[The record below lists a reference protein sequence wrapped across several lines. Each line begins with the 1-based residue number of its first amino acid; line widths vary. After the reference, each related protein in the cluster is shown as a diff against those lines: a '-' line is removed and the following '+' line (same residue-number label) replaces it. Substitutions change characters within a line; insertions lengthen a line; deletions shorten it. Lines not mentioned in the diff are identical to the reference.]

1 MAQVPHHEFAPPPTP
16 GLLRALLLA
25 LVAHALL
32 LLALTSSIAWNQ
44 DLAPT
49 PVQAELW
56 SSVPVKAGAPADELT
71 PTQPPEPSPEEKAA
85 EQAPPP
91 APPPPVATP
100 QPSAAEDA
108 AIALARRKEKEREAL
123 QKAQELA
130 QAQAE
135 QRKQE
140 KIQQEKLAQE
150 KLAKEKKAQEQA
162 AKEKQAKEQAE
173 KDKLEKSQAQAKA
186 EMEKQAKE
194 KQAKEQA
201 ALAQKKQAEKDKAAM
216 SQSRQQELAA
226 AKEAKMLDDLRQ
238 QNMKRIAGMA
248 GVGGNGDPGSTSKE
262 MEASGPSAGYAGR
275 IVARIKPNIV
285 FTEDVRGNP
294 RVEVEIRTSVS
305 GNILSSRITQSSGV
319 KSWDD
324 AVLRAIEKTEV
335 LPKDINGTIPTS
347 MTLGFRPKE

>member
-32 LLALTSSIAWNQ
+32 LVALTSSIAWNQ
-44 DLAPT
+44 DIAPT

-56 SSVPVKAGAPADELT
+56 SAVPVAAGAPADEIT
-71 PTQPPEPSPEEKAA
+71 PPPPPQPTPEEKAA
-85 EQAPPP
+85 EP
-91 APPPPVATP
+91 APPPPPPPVTTP

-108 AIALARRKEKEREAL
+108 AIAIARRKEKEREAL

-140 KIQQEKLAQE
+140 KLQQEKLD
-150 KLAKEKKAQEQA
+150 KLAKEKKALEQA
-162 AKEKQAKEQAE
+162 AKEKLAKEQAE
-173 KDKLEKSQAQAKA
+173 KDKLEKAQAQAKA
-186 EMEKQAKE
+186 EKE

-201 ALAQKKQAEKDKAAM
+201 ALEQKKQAEKDKAAK

-248 GVGGNGDPGSTSKE
+248 GPGGNGDPGSTSKE